1 MMKKWLQ
8 TAKPDDRGESLR
20 GGGKRRKT
28 FYRWRKEEE
37 NACNRSEEFDASLHF
52 LSRPIRHQSQISGF
66 RNQLAAD
73 RTYVRGTMV
82 DKEPVLRT
90 KNGRSF
96 VFSPEWYPDLIK
108 MCNASLHMLG
118 FGADMVLALAT
129 DIYATRMLI
138 DEKEAPMYTP
148 SQDWAYERE
157 APPPSD
163 KDGCDWDGLSESFM
177 T

>member
-1 MMKKWLQ
+1 
-8 TAKPDDRGESLR
+8 
-20 GGGKRRKT
+20 
-28 FYRWRKEEE
+28 
-37 NACNRSEEFDASLHF
+37 
-52 LSRPIRHQSQISGF
+52 
-66 RNQLAAD
+66 
-73 RTYVRGTMV
+73 MV

-148 SQDWAYERE
+148 SQDWAYWFMRSKMGLRLRKIAG
-157 APPPSD
+157 APVTPEVRNVSRVCLPARF
-163 KDGCDWDGLSESFM
+163 CCM
-177 T
+177 CTCCV